1 MWKEKITP
9 LTVQRKM
16 MGNHSEYGTKF
27 MQGKVDFTKQNGILV
42 LLNMSSIILKD
53 KWLKWAI
60 CMTKHEWVSLKCK
73 EYL

>member
-1 MWKEKITP
+1 
-9 LTVQRKM
+9 
-16 MGNHSEYGTKF
+16 MGNHSEYDTKF

-60 CMTKHEWVSLKCK
+60 CMTKHE
-73 EYL
+73 